1 MFRILTKI
9 PYFFLLACSFILLF
23 LTAFLFPFGTES
35 DSQILNLIADKDS
48 WSFRD
53 SINVHNIFLYFVN
66 LVLDSYKIRSFYG
79 YRFLNLIYFS
89 LLIFTLYKIIKLQF
103 YDLKIIPVLTAITCT
118 GVIFIS
124 FLSLQG
130 FLFIGVISLIIFY
143 FQIKFFIEEKT
154 YNSFFLGLFCVI
166 ALSLGNY
173 FFLLIVTTL
182 SILKLSDW
190 KIEKNKR
197 FAILSNLS
205 FIYILAIIF
214 VILDQIY
221 GEQLLFKN

>member
-23 LTAFLFPFGTES
+23 LTAFIFPFGTES

-53 SINVHNIFLYFVN
+53 SINVHNMFLYFVN
-66 LVLDSYKIRSFYG
+66 LVLNSYKIPSFYG

-124 FLSLQG
+124 LLSLQG

-173 FFLLIVTTL
+173 FFFLLISQTV
-182 SILKLSDW
+182 
-190 KIEKNKR
+190 R
-197 FAILSNLS
+197 
-205 FIYILAIIF
+205 
-214 VILDQIY
+214 
-221 GEQLLFKN
+221 